1 MPNEAIRDAFIN
13 GINSSDKQQQLL
25 KNEDMTLDLLFCK
38 SRAYESAQKYSENY
52 LSSQFQSQ

>member
-1 MPNEAIRDAFIN
+1 MRDAFIN

-52 LSSQFQSQ
+52 LSSEFQSQ